1 MFLENN
7 IWEYK
12 KVVQQSVV
20 ELKSQLKISEELA
33 QVLVNRGIL
42 TYSHAEQFFRPS
54 EKDFLNPFSMSGM
67 SQAVERINQAIL
79 NEENI
84 LIYGDYDVD
93 GTCSVAMMKHFL
105 STFSPHI
112 YTYQPHRE
120 KEGYGLSMTAVEWS
134 EKEQIS
140 LVITLDCGIKDIK
153 AAEKLKQKNIDLII
167 CDHHNPGETLP
178 DAFVILNPKQMDCKY
193 SFKELC
199 GCGIGLKLIQ
209 GYINQCNVTYDF
221 SFAYQ
226 LSAIATTADV
236 VPLIGENRLIVH
248 LGLFSINNNPIPS
261 VKKIW
266 NTYPNLISLNSS
278 DLVFKIAPRI
288 NAAGRLA
295 HAKIAVEFLLSEKG
309 DKESVFSDIESLN
322 SNRKSLDEDA
332 TNEALFQLSNMPEN
346 RSTNVVYSPNWH
358 KGVIGIVA
366 SRLIENY
373 YKPTIVFSGDG
384 DLITGSAR
392 SVKEFDIYKILD
404 QLKHYF
410 TRFGGHKYAAGLT
423 MKYENLDEF
432 STDFEKLVSDN
443 ISEEIKQKKLSVDVD
458 LTLEKLFQNFN
469 NKGIPK
475 LIRIIKQMEP
485 FGPSNPRPVFCFKK
499 LHFKTPPRIV
509 GQKHIKFLFTDIQ
522 QEKHIEGIWFN
533 SAENLEKI
541 NELEKADVVG
551 SVVESYYNNQMS
563 LQINIKDVKPS

>member
-12 KVVQQSVV
+12 KVDQQFVV
-20 ELKSQLKISEELA
+20 ELKSQLKISDEIA
-33 QVLVNRGIL
+33 QILVNRSIL
-42 TYSHAEQFFRPS
+42 TYSQAEKFFRPS

-67 SQAVERINQAIL
+67 FQAVERINEAII

-93 GTCSVAMMKHFL
+93 GTCSVAMMKQFL
-105 STFSPHI
+105 TTFSSHI
-112 YTYQPHRE
+112 YTYQPHRQ
-120 KEGYGLSMTAVEWS
+120 KEGYGLSMTAVDWS
-134 EKEQIS
+134 ENEKIS

-153 AAEKLKQKNIDLII
+153 AAKKLKQKNIDLII
-167 CDHHNPGETLP
+167 CDHHNPGELIP
-178 DAFVILNPKQMDCKY
+178 EALVVLNPKQITCDY
-193 SFKELC
+193 NFKELC

-209 GYINQCNVTYDF
+209 GYVNHYKSAYDI
-221 SFAYQ
+221 SYAYQ
-226 LSAIATTADV
+226 LAAIATMADV

-248 LGLFSINNNPIPS
+248 LGLLSINDNPIYS

-266 NTYPNLISLNSS
+266 NTYPNLISFNSS

-295 HAKIAVEFLLSEKG
+295 HANIAVKFLLSGKGEEK
-309 DKESVFSDIESLN
+309 SAFSNMECLN
-322 SNRKSLDEDA
+322 SNRKALDEDT
-332 TNEALFQLSNMPEN
+332 TNEALFQLSKMPKN
-346 RSTNVVYSPNWH
+346 RYSNVVFSPNWH

-366 SRLIENY
+366 SRIIEKY

-392 SVKEFDIYKILD
+392 SVKEFDIYNILD
-404 QLKHYF
+404 QLKHHF

-423 MKYENLDEF
+423 MKHENLDKF
-432 STDFEKLVSDN
+432 SKDFEKLVSEN
-443 ISEEIKQKKLSVDVD
+443 ISEEIRQKKLSVDLD
-458 LTLEKLFQNFN
+458 LTLEKLFQNL
-469 NKGIPK
+469 NKNGIPK

-499 LHFKTPPRIV
+499 LHFITPPRIV
-509 GQKHIKFLFTDIQ
+509 GQKHIKFLFTDIH
-522 QEKHIEGIWFN
+522 QEKYIEGIWFN
-533 SAENLEKI
+533 SAENMEKTSKLEKV
-541 NELEKADVVG
+541 DVVG
-551 SVVESYYNNQMS
+551 SVVENYYNNKMS
-563 LQINIKDVKPS
+563 LQINIKDIKPS